1 VSAASRSP
9 DQPDPIPHGFPAEA
23 LLTAAYDKLKADADP
38 AIEELAEEVD
48 DVRRRYLA
56 QRG

>member
-1 VSAASRSP
+1 V
-9 DQPDPIPHGFPAEA
+9 EA
-23 LLTAAYDKLKADADP
+23 LLTAAYDKLKSDADP
-38 AIEELAEEVD
+38 AIDELAEEVD